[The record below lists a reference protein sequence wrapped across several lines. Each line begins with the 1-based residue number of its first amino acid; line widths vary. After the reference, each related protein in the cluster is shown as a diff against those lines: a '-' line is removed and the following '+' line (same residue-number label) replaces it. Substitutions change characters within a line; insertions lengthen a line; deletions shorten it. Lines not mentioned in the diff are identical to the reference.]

1 MGTKLGP
8 SYANL
13 FLGYIAHQFFNQ
25 YDGPKP
31 ELYRC
36 YIDDCVGN
44 TSSTREKLDQ
54 FLSRYQSFRRR
65 QRSVGTLRNDDVAW
79 VDVVRDK
86 IYTLC
91 ACVHNLSNY
100 CQTSPTHAAAKL
112 VGLKSS

>member
-65 QRSVGTLRNDDVAW
+65 QRSVCTTNRLIIMVLCYIHLYIHHMSRIPFLILGFLDFVAF
-79 VDVVRDK
+79 VVRSL
-86 IYTLC
+86 IF
-91 ACVHNLSNY
+91 
-100 CQTSPTHAAAKL
+100 P
-112 VGLKSS
+112 